1 MIICIMEQSPVILVG
16 HFFEEA
22 LNLMRHISAHKVNLV
37 QSINKAGNTVNI
49 VDFKN
54 VCPSE

>member
-1 MIICIMEQSPVILVG
+1 MEQSHVILVE

-22 LNLMRHISAHKVNLV
+22 SKVMHHIFVHKVNLV
-37 QSINKAGNTVNI
+37 PSTSKAGNSANIVNI

-54 VCPSE
+54 VCPSG